1 LSARCQ
7 FQKLNYN
14 SLTYSYFQWLYYT
27 VNKSV
32 PCDRLY
38 LIKGLDLG
46 DSSEFKLTTDLL
58 ANNETLSRHVLN
70 FTKDYNMSDEVV
82 VML

>member
-1 LSARCQ
+1 MSARCQ

-27 VNKSV
+27 V

-38 LIKGLDLG
+38 LTKGLDLG
-46 DSSEFKLTTDLL
+46 DSTGFKLATDLL